1 MATETETEM
10 QAVNERLAIATLTAH
25 VHAIRTLLAA
35 VLDGAVASGLIERQR
50 GMIGPSLLDALDALD
65 LAGEF
70 LAPTEP
76 GLESHPKLGDVDV
89 AVWTVRDSHEEI
101 VAEFRSEE
109 EALTYGSHLANANP
123 DELYEIVVGRWKP
136 IPKWQTPRKAP
147 TEPDA

>member
-1 MATETETEM
+1 MATDTETEM

-76 GLESHPKLGDVDV
+76 
-89 AVWTVRDSHEEI
+89 
-101 VAEFRSEE
+101 
-109 EALTYGSHLANANP
+109 
-123 DELYEIVVGRWKP
+123 
-136 IPKWQTPRKAP
+136 
-147 TEPDA
+147 EPDLLQRRADAIYKADRAEDANRPC